1 MDGVATQQV
10 VRLFAIFFFI
20 IKPCKRISESI
31 LLERSWKVGEESG
44 SEGISRKKSKFWG
57 ACH

>member
-1 MDGVATQQV
+1 MDGMATQQV
-10 VRLFAIFFFI
+10 VRLFAIFFI

-31 LLERSWKVGEESG
+31 LLERSGGGEGRSPDPRESAG
-44 SEGISRKKSKFWG
+44 KKSKFWG